1 MSGSYRIATSDD
13 YDTLGEVMFNAVWA
27 NPSPYTD
34 AERNAWVSEPRK
46 GADWAERLAGQIII
60 VFEDAGQIAGFM
72 SLVPETGYVD
82 FAYTLAAARGRGV
95 FRELYARIE
104 NHAREKGCK
113 RLTTHAS
120 LSAHPAFL
128 AVGFSVVQEEVVEI
142 ADQRLRRFEMAKLLT
157 D

>member
-1 MSGSYRIATSDD
+1 MSGAYRPATPED
-13 YDTLGEVMFNAVWA
+13 YDALGEVMFHAVWA

-34 AERNAWVSEPRK
+34 DERRAWVSAPRI
-46 GADWAERLAGQIII
+46 GADWAERLAGQMII
-60 VFEDAGQIAGFM
+60 VFEEAGQIAGFM
-72 SLVPETGYVD
+72 SVVPETGYVD

-104 NHAREKGCK
+104 THARENGCAH
-113 RLTTHAS
+113 LTTHAS
-120 LSAHPAFL
+120 LSAHLAFL

-142 ADQRLRRFEMAKLLT
+142 ADQRLRRYEMAKSLT